1 MDSEVVLENDHE
13 LVANKPIAIKTDK
26 ISKVFGKTI
35 ALTDL
40 TLEIKTGEIFGLL
53 GPNGAGKTTSIR
65 ILKGMI
71 KPTSGR
77 AEIFEHK
84 IEENLDWVKQN
95 TGYLPEEGSLM
106 GRLTPLEL
114 SEFIGGLF
122 SVPAEISRQRALEF
136 LEDFNLLNRKD
147 ELIEKLSR
155 GMKQKLSIILSIIQ
169 DPLIVFMDEPLAS
182 LDPAASR
189 MVKDFI
195 RYLSKEKQK
204 TILISSHRLSMV
216 EDICD
221 RVAILHQGA
230 VHDIGTPQEIIAKTN
245 TKTLEEAYLALIPG
259 YIQPTFTLDGS
270 IIETSEET
278 QSNSELDTKSSDLE
292 ETRKEL

>member
-1 MDSEVVLENDHE
+1 MLNNLKQPIKGS
-13 LVANKPIAIKTDK
+13 IAIRTYK
-26 ISKVFGKTI
+26 ISKIFGRTI

-71 KPTSGR
+71 KPTSGN
-77 AEIFEHK
+77 AEIFDHK

-122 SVPAEISRQRALEF
+122 GVPANISKQRAVEF
-136 LEDFNLLNRKD
+136 LEDFNLLDRKD

-155 GMKQKLSIILSIIQ
+155 GMKQKLSIILSIIH

-195 RYLSKEKQK
+195 KYLSKEKQK

-230 VHDIGTPQEIIAKTN
+230 VHDIGTPREIMKKTN
-245 TKTLEEAYLALIPG
+245 TKTLEDAYLALIPG
-259 YIQPTFTLDGS
+259 YIQPTFTIDGS
-270 IIETSEET
+270 LVEASEIT
-278 QSNSELDTKSSDLE
+278 QSDSELDIKSNESDSAKE
-292 ETRKEL
+292 E

>member
-1 MDSEVVLENDHE
+1 MESEIILEDDLE
-13 LVANKPIAIKTDK
+13 QVASKSIAIKTEE
-26 ISKVFGKTI
+26 ISKIFGKTI

-71 KPTSGR
+71 KPTSGN
-77 AEIFEHK
+77 AEIFDHK

-122 SVPAEISRQRALEF
+122 GVPAKISRQRALEF
-136 LEDFNLLNRKD
+136 LEDFNLLERKD

-155 GMKQKLSIILSIIQ
+155 GMKQKLSIILSIIH

-195 RYLSKEKQK
+195 RYLSKEKHK
-204 TILISSHRLSMV
+204 TVLISSHRLSMV

-221 RVAILHQGA
+221 RVAILHQGS
-230 VHDIGTPQEIIAKTN
+230 VHDIGTPQQIMAKTK
-245 TKTLEEAYLALIPG
+245 TKSLEDAYLALIPG
-259 YIQPTFTLDGS
+259 YIQPTFTLNGS
-270 IIETSEET
+270 LVETSEET
-278 QSNSELDTKSSDLE
+278 NSNLEVNPKSDNLE
-292 ETRKEL
+292 ETNME